1 MITHF
6 FNYVSNKNQQ
16 KIIYK
21 INVKLLDNLF
31 LISISKVDY
40 LNQN

>member
-6 FNYVSNKNQQ
+6 FNYVSNKDQQ

-21 INVKLLDNLF
+21 NVKLLDNLF